1 VEDEAGLP
9 VLSSAT
15 ATTFRILSELGLP
28 TTVPNAGRLL
38 SGEYADPG
46 DVTRSAAAP

>member
-1 VEDEAGLP
+1 
-9 VLSSAT
+9 SAT
-15 ATTFRILSELGLP
+15 ATTYRILSELGLP

-46 DVTRSAAAP
+46 GIVRIAAATS